1 MAIRKSM
8 EDQVCVNG
16 SRDIWFTK
24 SVEALNAAG
33 FKKVVPND
41 TLFQI
46 TADYKKATVWG
57 EILISFLPSDNGQTV
72 INMKSTANVDNIYA
86 LFKSPNKTILDR
98 FKSNL
103 K

>member
-8 EDQVCVNG
+8 EDKVCVDG
-16 SRDIWFTK
+16 ARDIWFTK
-24 SVEALNAAG
+24 SVKALNAAG
-33 FKKVVPND
+33 FKKIVQNE

-57 EILISFLPSDNGQTV
+57 GILISLLPADKGQTV

-86 LFKSPNKTILDR
+86 LFKSPNKAILDR
-98 FKSNL
+98 FKSEL